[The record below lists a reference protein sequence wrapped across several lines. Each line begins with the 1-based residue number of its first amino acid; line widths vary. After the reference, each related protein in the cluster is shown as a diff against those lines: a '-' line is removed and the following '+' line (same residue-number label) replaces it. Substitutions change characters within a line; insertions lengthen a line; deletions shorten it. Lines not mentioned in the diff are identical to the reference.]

1 MSLLKYLLRKIHL
14 MDFKSYAISLKVS
27 LRLTL
32 DSFHLRVKVSYYESC
47 KVTLFLSLFIQ
58 FIAKCAI
65 SQQEKLDGPS
75 LLACLERREEEV
87 RN

>member
-1 MSLLKYLLRKIHL
+1 

-47 KVTLFLSLFIQ
+47 KVTLFLSLSLQ

-65 SQQEKLDGPS
+65 SFQGYTCIRGKKNGTYDL
-75 LLACLERREEEV
+75 
-87 RN
+87 